1 MNVHPF
7 WLWTGIFIAAFAA
20 IALACLLMV
29 WFARPLIQHVFGKFI
44 TRLMSDRY
52 SENVWEMVTAMT
64 RINPIVVV
72 ENSLRAA
79 TGAIIERP
87 FGSPRKFLNFD
98 GLQFSAAQLSVLP
111 THEGVEIEMS
121 VTIGPQAR
129 KPLKLNIPVL
139 AGAMGYGIGVT
150 ETVKKAIARA
160 TAAVGT
166 ATNSGE
172 GPYLP
177 EEGELAKFY
186 IWQYSSGPWSRNPEA
201 FKRADAIEI
210 HLGQGATA
218 GTASII
224 PSEFIQGRASE
235 LMGTAGEDYIVIPG
249 RHDEIEQGDDLR
261 KLVERLR
268 EQGGGVPVGVKIC
281 ASGRFEE
288 DLEIIIQAGVDFISI
303 DGGQAGTKGGAP
315 ILEDDFGLPTI
326 FALTRAIRYLERR
339 GVRDRISVLSG
350 GGYTTPGHCLKALA
364 LGADAVFMGT
374 ALLWAMTHDQV
385 SRTLP
390 WEPPTELAFYPG
402 KSTELLDEDIS
413 AEYLENFFVSVVEEM
428 KLGIRA
434 LGKTSLSQVN
444 KGDLVALDEWTG
456 KVAEVPLAN
465 AAYTPGE
472 NGCAEA
478 AIGSR
483 NPEGAAEARSDSGQE
498 QSPAEKTGQADRQSK
513 SSGAEL
519 YASGAAAKQRSAGG
533 SQQLDGSAGGGQGDS
548 GDDKA
553 DNSASGNAG
562 KNAGESSESKAGEAE
577 EDSHPTS
584 NKDENKDGGKAEQAD
599 TNTDK
604 RMGGS
609 RGQSKGHRSA
619 ADSGRKDG
627 QGQGQGRTESRTEDH
642 ADSKE
647 YARGPD
653 REDPAKDQP
662 TEGRS
667 NRGSQGPGK
676 QSKYSGG
683 TRRQSSE
690 KRNVS
695 DNGRY
700 TGRSEY
706 KHEREEESPII
717 AGRRLSSIRLSVYR
731 QPQERPSGRVYVEQR
746 QQERIPAKQRVV
758 DKQLP
763 ERRQAGRPQLHLQT
777 RRLSNA
783 ETPRLAEEEEQEPF
797 VTDVSEQTETSGGK
811 RKKRTM
817 RKPKKW
823 HE

>member
-7 WLWTGIFIAAFAA
+7 WLWTGIFVAAFAA
-20 IALACLLMV
+20 IALACLLLV

-52 SENVWEMVTAMT
+52 SENVWEIVTAMT
-64 RINPIVVV
+64 RISPIVVV

-121 VTIGPQAR
+121 VTIGPQAS

-186 IWQYSSGPWSRNPEA
+186 IWQYSAGPWSRSPEA

-224 PSEFIQGRASE
+224 PAEFIQGRASE
-235 LMGTAGEDYIVIPG
+235 LMGTTGEDYVVIPG
-249 RHDEIEQGDDLR
+249 RHNEIEQGDDLR
-261 KLVERLR
+261 KLVEKLR
-268 EQGGGVPVGVKIC
+268 EQGGGVPVGVKMC

-288 DLEIIIQAGVDFISI
+288 DLEIVIQAGVDFISI

-339 GVRDRISVLSG
+339 GVRDRISILSG

-364 LGADAVFMGT
+364 LGADAVYMGT

-472 NGCAEA
+472 NGSAEA

-483 NPEGAAEARSDSGQE
+483 NPEGAAEAGSDAGQKQKDAGQD
-498 QSPAEKTGQADRQSK
+498 QSPAKKNEQADRQSK

-519 YASGAAAKQRSAGG
+519 YASGEAAKQRSAGG
-533 SQQLDGSAGGGQGDS
+533 SQQLGGG
-548 GDDKA
+548 A
-553 DNSASGNAG
+553 
-562 KNAGESSESKAGEAE
+562 
-577 EDSHPTS
+577 
-584 NKDENKDGGKAEQAD
+584 DGGQEATKKKGQTD
-599 TNTDK
+599 RNTD
-604 RMGGS
+604 RRSMS
-609 RGQSKGHRSA
+609 STGQSKGHRSETG
-619 ADSGRKDG
+619 SGSNAG
-627 QGQGQGRTESRTEDH
+627 QAQGRTMSATGGNAESKGDASGPDKEHAAKEQSDKGRGNRESR
-642 ADSKE
+642 S
-647 YARGPD
+647 PD
-653 REDPAKDQP
+653 Q
-662 TEGRS
+662 
-667 NRGSQGPGK
+667 
-676 QSKYSGG
+676 QSKLPGG

-690 KRNVS
+690 ARNSS
-695 DNGRY
+695 DNDR
-700 TGRSEY
+700 
-706 KHEREEESPII
+706 ESPII
-717 AGRRLSSIRLSVYR
+717 AGRRVSSIRLSVYR
-731 QPQERPSGRVYVEQR
+731 LPQERSSGRLYAEQR
-746 QQERIPAKQRVV
+746 QHGRTPAKQRVV
-758 DKQLP
+758 DKLLP
-763 ERRQAGRPQLHLQT
+763 EQRQNGRPKLHQHT
-777 RRLSNA
+777 IRLTNVQK
-783 ETPRLAEEEEQEPF
+783 PYLAEDEEQMPV
-797 VTDVSEQTETSGGK
+797 VTEVSEQTDTSGGK